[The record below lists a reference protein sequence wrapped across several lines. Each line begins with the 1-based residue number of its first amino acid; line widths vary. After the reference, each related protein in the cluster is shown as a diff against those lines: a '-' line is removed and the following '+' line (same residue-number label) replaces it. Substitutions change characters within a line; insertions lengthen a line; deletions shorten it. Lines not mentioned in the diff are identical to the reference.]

1 MNKKIR
7 NSIVVALVVLFIGM
21 FVVPSN
27 AATLFYLYVPNDA
40 EILKADIN
48 VYNVN
53 RPILGV
59 VLGSAS
65 IRLVYR
71 RNGKVEKF
79 TLPCYLPNKNPLIPL
94 PVNVEMYGANINK
107 PYVEYID

>member
-1 MNKKIR
+1 MNKKMR
-7 NSIVVALVVLFIGM
+7 NSIVVALAVLFISIS
-21 FVVPSN
+21 VVPSN

-48 VYNVN
+48 VFKN
-53 RPILGV
+53 RPVLGV

-71 RNGKVEKF
+71 RNGKVEKY
-79 TLPCYLPNKNPLIPL
+79 TIPCYMPNQNPYIPL
-94 PVNVEMYGANINK
+94 PINVEMHGANINK